1 MSQKFANNVMTKLA
15 AGVLDSDSTL
25 TVEDGS
31 MFPVLAPGDFFLAT
45 VSAKN
50 PSGLEEVWEIVRV
63 TSVSGNFLT
72 VERGH
77 ERTPARSWSQGDMV
91 SLRLTAG
98 TADGLSLA
106 REAVVATPGAVLAAG
121 LTYGLE
127 EIGAYLL
134 PASPASGTRIGFLLL
149 CDPSESAPLTVQRN
163 GQTIDFRG
171 EDLIVDGARVRR
183 WDMVFAAGTWRVVV

>member
-15 AGVLDSDSTL
+15 AGVLDSDSTMA
-25 TVEDGS
+25 VEDGS

-72 VERGH
+72 VERGQ
-77 ERTPARSWSQGDMV
+77 EGTPARSWSQGDMV

-98 TADGLSLA
+98 TVSGLSLA
-106 REAVVATPGAVLAAG
+106 REAVAADSGAVLAAG

-127 EIGAYLL
+127 GVGAYLL
-134 PASPASGTRIGFLLL
+134 PASPAAGARIGFLLL
-149 CDPSESAPLTVQRN
+149 CDPSEGAPLTVQRN

-171 EDLIVDGARVRR
+171 EDLIVDGVQVRL
-183 WDMVFAAGTWRVVV
+183 WEMAFLGGTWRVLV